1 MYMCSRLSVIITFM
15 IFIQIS
21 NIFVALYNSQL
32 ICYFR
37 SLNHNMPASPS
48 KKTGINAEL
57 NVSDELAKIIGTKK
71 GERISRPQ
79 VSLRITQHFLKLQ
92 FTVYPVCQ
100 ETLGL
105 LEGERSAGPR
115 EQTVVHPWRHDGSH
129 LWRREDQVFSGAERT
144 KQLKIKICH

>member
-1 MYMCSRLSVIITFM
+1 
-15 IFIQIS
+15 
-21 NIFVALYNSQL
+21 
-32 ICYFR
+32 
-37 SLNHNMPASPS
+37 MPASPS

-79 VSLRITQHFLKLQ
+79 VSLRTYNSTFSEIRICC
-92 FTVYPVCQ
+92 YPVCQ

-115 EQTVVHPWRHDGSH
+115 EQTVVHP
-129 LWRREDQVFSGAERT
+129 
-144 KQLKIKICH
+144 

>member
-1 MYMCSRLSVIITFM
+1 
-15 IFIQIS
+15 
-21 NIFVALYNSQL
+21 
-32 ICYFR
+32 
-37 SLNHNMPASPS
+37 MPASPS

-79 VSLRITQHFLKLQ
+79 VSQRITQHFLKLQ

-105 LEGERSAGPR
+105 LEGEGSAGPR
-115 EQTVVHPWRHDGSH
+115 EQAVVHPRRNDGSH
-129 LWRREDQVFSGAERT
+129 LWRREDQVLQHVQVFEGASHQPREV
-144 KQLKIKICH
+144 K

>member
-1 MYMCSRLSVIITFM
+1 
-15 IFIQIS
+15 
-21 NIFVALYNSQL
+21 
-32 ICYFR
+32 
-37 SLNHNMPASPS
+37 MPASPS

-79 VSLRITQHFLKLQ
+79 VSLRITQHFLKLE

-105 LEGERSAGPR
+105 LEGKGSAGPR
-115 EQTVVHPWRHDGSH
+115 EQTVVKN
-129 LWRREDQVFSGAERT
+129 T
-144 KQLKIKICH
+144 KILK